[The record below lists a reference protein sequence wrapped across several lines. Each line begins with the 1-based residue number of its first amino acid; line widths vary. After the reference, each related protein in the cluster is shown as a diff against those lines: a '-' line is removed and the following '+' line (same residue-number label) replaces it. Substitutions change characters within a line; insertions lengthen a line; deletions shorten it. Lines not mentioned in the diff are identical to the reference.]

1 MLYILYYQII
11 VKKRKDLYINLSL
24 FGCFTMNLKN
34 LAALAAT
41 GVCLAFSQTQA
52 GNDSLDSKVNHT
64 PIIRPD
70 NSEKMDSCVK
80 ARYESLGLD
89 PRTVYDFYDTDRPN
103 AAVVLPL
110 DDKEDLFYRY
120 PLKYFFKDIKNKYDT
135 RFVVASSFKDIQEII
150 DSTPNID
157 LFVIAGHKP
166 RDGSGIILSRDYSI
180 KEHDSD
186 FVGELC
192 KLKDNATILLFS
204 CYSANQGEGHD
215 NTATFVKSHVGSR
228 KVIGIRNSLISSKI
242 KVNSYYPLNINIID
256 DAGKDIALKL

>member
-1 MLYILYYQII
+1 MKI
-11 VKKRKDLYINLSL
+11 
-24 FGCFTMNLKN
+24 KN

-70 NSEKMDSCVK
+70 NSDKMDSCVK

-135 RFVVASSFKDIQEII
+135 RFIVASGFKDIQEII
-150 DSTPNID
+150 DSTPNIG
-157 LFVIAGHKP
+157 LFIVAGHKP
-166 RDGSGIILSRDYSI
+166 KDSGGIVLGLDTI
-180 KEHDSD
+180 KSDDTD
-186 FVGELC
+186 FVSELG
-192 KLKDNATILLFS
+192 KLNYDATIVLLS
-204 CYSANQGEGHD
+204 CYSGNMGKDHNNMA
-215 NTATFVKSHVGSR
+215 AFVKSHAGR
-228 KVIGIRNSLISSKI
+228 RRVIGIRNSLVTKKVEI
-242 KVNSYYPLNINIID
+242 KSYNPFDMCVKSYESN
-256 DAGKDIALKL
+256 KDEVLKLF